1 MPKPFL
7 DVAVGVLER
16 ADGKILLNQRPADK
30 PWPGW
35 WELPGGKLE
44 TGETAQQALHR
55 ELEEELGIRVQ
66 RATPWITY
74 THDYPKTTVRLRFH
88 RVNAWDGTAT
98 ALEEQTLA
106 WVAPD
111 DAAKLSPLLP
121 AAIPPLRWACLP
133 DKYLITSI
141 GAPDKLPA
149 YLEKLETMLDQGIRL
164 VQFREPQWLAAGGSE
179 DDLYQAFLAVM
190 QRCDDHGAACLLN
203 SVHPVAWREQAHGVH
218 YRAADAATAVHQ
230 LPPVGPDHDYAASP
244 ARETASAGN
253 AGYPPTMARPGALRG
268 GQYVAVSAHNAAE
281 LAHARELQADFVVIG
296 HVLATPSHPGQQA
309 LTWPGF
315 QSLAEQAGLPAF
327 ALGGQSLDTLSP
339 ARQHGAHGIAA
350 IRGPLI

>member
-1 MPKPFL
+1 MVAPPTTSNRPRPKPCNGRWSGVRDLVVSRNSLHATGRPGMPKPFL

-149 YLEKLETMLDQGIRL
+149 YLEKLETMLD
-164 VQFREPQWLAAGGSE
+164 
-179 DDLYQAFLAVM
+179 
-190 QRCDDHGAACLLN
+190 
-203 SVHPVAWREQAHGVH
+203 
-218 YRAADAATAVHQ
+218 
-230 LPPVGPDHDYAASP
+230 
-244 ARETASAGN
+244 
-253 AGYPPTMARPGALRG
+253 
-268 GQYVAVSAHNAAE
+268 
-281 LAHARELQADFVVIG
+281 
-296 HVLATPSHPGQQA
+296 
-309 LTWPGF
+309 
-315 QSLAEQAGLPAF
+315 
-327 ALGGQSLDTLSP
+327 
-339 ARQHGAHGIAA
+339 
-350 IRGPLI
+350 